1 MTSPA
6 ALPATARERGDTTGG
21 PVRESATRPVQHPSP
36 DSRLRKLLR
45 GVWSSSDFDGDELT
59 RFAQPVMRSEAQQG
73 VFVFGTLTM
82 LLMTGL
88 ALLYYSLGLGKA
100 YVYTFALLAALAG
113 HTAMSAKMVSDI
125 KVLYLL
131 GMVLL
136 TGCGLAF
143 TLLAHRYGV
152 ITATLFSTVVLL
164 FMVVPLV
171 PWGLREALFAT
182 GIVYFIFTASTVS
195 AVKTFSAQT
204 LWTLQ
209 FLMLSGAMIALT
221 VVARTVLVRK
231 AHVEARF
238 RLTAVNEELYGLSH
252 RDSLTGAWNRRFLQE
267 QFSEIVAQHAAG
279 RQGSSFAL
287 IDIDKF
293 KHLNDTYGHLCGDR
307 VLQKL
312 VQVLTGALRTDD
324 YVVRMG
330 GDEFA
335 MLLRG
340 DEAHERIER
349 ALQGFSGRDDGCPEL
364 PALPRVSVGLVHL
377 PDDAPASLEES
388 YLKADKAL
396 YAAKDHPSHWI
407 VETEFPG
414 QNPA

>member
-1 MTSPA
+1 MTPPEL
-6 ALPATARERGDTTGG
+6 LPATTRECGNTAGWLARENVAG
-21 PVRESATRPVQHPSP
+21 PARHPTP
-36 DSRLRKLLR
+36 DSRLRKLLQAA
-45 GVWSSSDFDGDELT
+45 WSSSEFDGDDLT
-59 RFAQPVMRSEAQQG
+59 RFAQPVMRIEAQQG
-73 VFVFGTLTM
+73 VFVLGTLTM

-88 ALLYYSLGLGKA
+88 ALLYYSLHLGTA
-100 YVYTFALLAALAG
+100 YVYTFALLAALSA

-152 ITATLFSTVVLL
+152 FTATLFSTVVLL

-171 PWGLREALFAT
+171 PWGLREALLAT
-182 GIVYFIFTASTVS
+182 GIVYFIFTASTLS
-195 AVKTFSAQT
+195 AVKAFNAQT

-209 FLMLSGAMIALT
+209 FLMLTGAMIALT

-238 RLTAVNEELYGLSH
+238 KLTAVNEELYRLSH
-252 RDSLTGAWNRRFLQE
+252 RDSLTGAWNRRFLEE
-267 QFSEIVAQHAAG
+267 QFSDIVAQHAAG
-279 RQGSSFAL
+279 RQGSCFGL

-293 KHLNDTYGHLCGDR
+293 KKINDTYGHLCGDR
-307 VLQKL
+307 VLQRL
-312 VQVLTGALRTDD
+312 VQVLSGALRPDD

-335 MLLRG
+335 MMLCG
-340 DEAHERIER
+340 GQVKERVER
-349 ALQGFSGRDDGCPEL
+349 ALDGFSGRDDGCPEL

-377 PDDAPASLEES
+377 PAGVPASLEES

-396 YAAKDHPSHWI
+396 YAAKDHPSRWI
-407 VETEFPG
+407 VEVEFRR
-414 QNPA
+414 QSPA

>member
-1 MTSPA
+1 M
-6 ALPATARERGDTTGG
+6 TARERGNTA
-21 PVRESATRPVQHPSP
+21 PPPPRESVPSP
-36 DSRLRKLLR
+36 AEHAPVDPRVRKLLR
-45 GVWSSSDFDGDELT
+45 AVWSSSDFDGEDLT
-59 RFAQPVMRSEAQQG
+59 RFAQPVMRIEAQQG
-73 VFVFGTLTM
+73 IFVLGTLTM

-88 ALLYYSLGLGKA
+88 ALLYYSLNLGTA
-100 YVYTFALLAALAG
+100 YVYTFALLAALSG

-136 TGCGLAF
+136 AACGLAF
-143 TLLAHRYGV
+143 MLLAHRYGV
-152 ITATLFSTVVLL
+152 FTTTLFSTVVLL

-182 GIVYFIFTASTVS
+182 GIVYFIFTASTLS
-195 AVKTFSAQT
+195 ASKAFNPET

-209 FLMLSGAMIALT
+209 FLMLSGAMIALA
-221 VVARTVLVRK
+221 VVARAVLIRK

-238 RLTAVNEELYGLSH
+238 KLTAVNEELYRLSH
-252 RDSLTGAWNRRFLQE
+252 RDALTGAWNRRFLEE
-267 QFSEIVAQHAAG
+267 QFSGIVAQHAALT
-279 RQGSSFAL
+279 QGSCFGL

-293 KHLNDTYGHLCGDR
+293 KQLNDTYGHLCGDR
-307 VLQKL
+307 VLQRL
-312 VQVLTGALRTDD
+312 VRVLTGALGPDD

-335 MLLRG
+335 MMLRG
-340 DEAHERIER
+340 GRVQMRVER
-349 ALQGFSGRDDGCPEL
+349 ALEGFSGRDDGCPEL

-377 PDDAPASLEES
+377 PAGVPASLEAS

-396 YAAKDHPSHWI
+396 YAAKDHPSRWI
-407 VETEFPG
+407 VEVDR
-414 QNPA
+414 QDPA

>member
-1 MTSPA
+1 MT
-6 ALPATARERGDTTGG
+6 TRERGNTAPPPPRENVPG
-21 PVRESATRPVQHPSP
+21 PVEHPP
-36 DSRLRKLLR
+36 ADSRLRKLLR
-45 GVWSSSDFDGDELT
+45 AAWSSSDFDGDDLT
-59 RFAQPVMRSEAQQG
+59 RFAQPVMRIEAQQG
-73 VFVFGTLTM
+73 IFVLGTLTM

-88 ALLYYSLGLGKA
+88 ALLYYSLDLGTA
-100 YVYTFALLAALAG
+100 YVYTFALLAVLSG

-136 TGCGLAF
+136 AACGLAF
-143 TLLAHRYGV
+143 MLLAHRYGV
-152 ITATLFSTVVLL
+152 FTTTLFSTVVLL

-182 GIVYFIFTASTVS
+182 GIVYFIFTASTLS
-195 AVKTFSAQT
+195 ASKAFNPET

-209 FLMLSGAMIALT
+209 FLMLSGAMIALA
-221 VVARTVLVRK
+221 VVARAVLIRK

-238 RLTAVNEELYGLSH
+238 KLTTVNEELYRLSH
-252 RDSLTGAWNRRFLQE
+252 RDALTGAWNRRFLEE
-267 QFSEIVAQHAAG
+267 QFSGIVAQHAALT
-279 RQGSSFAL
+279 QGSCFGL

-293 KHLNDTYGHLCGDR
+293 KQLNDTYGHLCGDR
-307 VLQKL
+307 VLQRL
-312 VQVLTGALRTDD
+312 VQVLTGALGPDD

-335 MLLRG
+335 MMLRG
-340 DEAHERIER
+340 GQVHERVER

-364 PALPRVSVGLVHL
+364 PALPCVSVGLAHL
-377 PDDAPASLEES
+377 PAGVPASLEES

-396 YAAKDHPSHWI
+396 YAAKDHPSRWI
-407 VETEFPG
+407 VEVDR